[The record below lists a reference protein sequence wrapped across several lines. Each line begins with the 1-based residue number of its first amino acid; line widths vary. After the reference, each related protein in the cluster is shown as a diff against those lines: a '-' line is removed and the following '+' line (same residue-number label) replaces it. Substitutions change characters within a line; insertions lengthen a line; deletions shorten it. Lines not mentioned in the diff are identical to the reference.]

1 VSPNVDYIHGRFAG
15 GASSHCEV
23 RRGRF
28 SYRSNAISHKKKF
41 ITTELRVRLNNLH
54 LDASARVRAEGNESV
69 DATSITLHEN
79 GLGNLLGRSPAMKQV
94 FALIQRVAPTEATVM
109 IMGESGSGKE
119 LVAECIHLLSH
130 RAQGPLVAINCGSIP
145 GSLIEA
151 ELFGYEKGSFT
162 GASRSHAGVFERA
175 TGGTLFLDEVTEMPL
190 DMQTRLLRV
199 LETGRFYRVGG
210 TQEIKTDIRV
220 FAATNRN
227 VTEAVANRQLRED
240 LMYRLAVFP
249 LHLPPLRDRAG
260 DVPPL
265 AEHFLGLLNRAN
277 GTCKRF
283 SPTFAEALRSY
294 RWPGNVREL
303 KNAVERSFIL
313 ADDVLD
319 LDLTLSMATQ
329 VPQQLEQPR
338 TAGLHVPLGSRLD
351 EAERSLIEVTLEYCE
366 GDKRRAA
373 AVLGC
378 SLKTLYNKLNSYA
391 RAGAPDRTRIIASSL
406 SSTPYG
412 GAGASL

>member
-1 VSPNVDYIHGRFAG
+1 M
-15 GASSHCEV
+15 
-23 RRGRF
+23 
-28 SYRSNAISHKKKF
+28 NA
-41 ITTELRVRLNNLH
+41 TT
-54 LDASARVRAEGNESV
+54 
-69 DATSITLHEN
+69 TLHEN

-109 IMGESGSGKE
+109 IMGESGVGKE

-130 RAQGPLVAINCGSIP
+130 RSQGPQVAINCGSIP
-145 GSLIEA
+145 ASLIEA

-175 TGGTLFLDEVTEMPL
+175 TGGTLFLDEVTEMPM

-199 LETGRFYRVGG
+199 LETGRFYRIGG

-220 FAATNRN
+220 VAATNRN

-249 LHLPPLRDRAG
+249 LHIPPLRERSG
-260 DVPPL
+260 DVPLL
-265 AEHFLGLLNRAN
+265 AEYFLSVLNRTN
-277 GTCKRF
+277 GAAKQF
-283 SPTFAEALRSY
+283 SPAFSDALRTC
-294 RWPGNVREL
+294 RWAGNVREL
-303 KNAVERSFIL
+303 KNSIERSFIL
-313 ADDVLD
+313 ADDILD
-319 LDLTLSMATQ
+319 IDLSLSSMGAHAPEPEQ
-329 VPQQLEQPR
+329 VKP
-338 TAGLHVPLGSRLD
+338 AGLHVPLGSRLD
-351 EAERSLIEVTLEYCE
+351 EAERSLIEVTLDYCE

-391 RAGAPDRTRIIASSL
+391 RSNTEERSRGPIQPVGAQPLTGAPI
-406 SSTPYG
+406 
-412 GAGASL
+412 

>member
-1 VSPNVDYIHGRFAG
+1 M
-15 GASSHCEV
+15 
-23 RRGRF
+23 
-28 SYRSNAISHKKKF
+28 NA
-41 ITTELRVRLNNLH
+41 T
-54 LDASARVRAEGNESV
+54 
-69 DATSITLHEN
+69 ITLHEN
-79 GLGNLLGRSPAMKQV
+79 GLGNLLGRSVAMKQV

-109 IMGESGSGKE
+109 IMGESGVGKE

-130 RAQGPLVAINCGSIP
+130 RSQGPLVAINCGSIP
-145 GSLIEA
+145 ASLIEA

-175 TGGTLFLDEVTEMPL
+175 NGGTLFLDEVTEMPME
-190 DMQTRLLRV
+190 MQTRLLRV

-220 FAATNRN
+220 IAATNRN
-227 VTEAVANRQLRED
+227 VTEAVANRHLRED

-249 LHLPPLRDRAG
+249 LHIPPLRERAG
-260 DVPPL
+260 DVPLL
-265 AEHFLGLLNRAN
+265 AAQFLDALNRAN
-277 GTCKRF
+277 GAAKQF
-283 SPTFAEALRSY
+283 SPEFSEALRTW

-303 KNAVERSFIL
+303 KNSIERSFIL

-319 LDLTLSMATQ
+319 IDLSLSMGARVGESQELAKT
-329 VPQQLEQPR
+329 P
-338 TAGLHVPLGSRLD
+338 GLHVPLGSRLD
-351 EAERSLIEVTLEYCE
+351 EAERSLIEVTLDYCE

-391 RAGAPDRTRIIASSL
+391 RSNAEAQARAPIHPVGAQPLTGAPL
-406 SSTPYG
+406 
-412 GAGASL
+412 

>member
-1 VSPNVDYIHGRFAG
+1 
-15 GASSHCEV
+15 
-23 RRGRF
+23 
-28 SYRSNAISHKKKF
+28 
-41 ITTELRVRLNNLH
+41 
-54 LDASARVRAEGNESV
+54 V
-69 DATSITLHEN
+69 DATINEN

-109 IMGESGSGKE
+109 IMGESGTGKE

-145 GSLIEA
+145 ASLIEA

-162 GASRSHAGVFERA
+162 GATRSHAGVFERA

-190 DMQTRLLRV
+190 EMQTRLLRV

-220 FAATNRN
+220 VAATNRN

-249 LHLPPLRDRAG
+249 LHIPPLRERVG
-260 DVPPL
+260 DVPLL
-265 AEHFLGLLNRAN
+265 AEHFLTLLNRSS
-277 GTCKRF
+277 GTQKKF
-283 SPTFAEALRSY
+283 SAAFADAMRSY
-294 RWPGNVREL
+294 RWAGNVREL
-303 KNAVERSFIL
+303 KNNIERSFIL
-313 ADDVLD
+313 ADEVLD
-319 LDLTLSMATQ
+319 LDMALSLPARAPEPAE
-329 VPQQLEQPR
+329 VARP
-338 TAGLHVPLGSRLD
+338 AGLHVPLGSRLD
-351 EAERSLIEVTLEYCE
+351 EAERSLIEVTLDYCE
-366 GDKRRAA
+366 GDKRRTA

-391 RAGAPDRTRIIASSL
+391 RERAENEERPTVHVVGSAPLTGAPL
-406 SSTPYG
+406 
-412 GAGASL
+412 

>member
-1 VSPNVDYIHGRFAG
+1 MP
-15 GASSHCEV
+15 
-23 RRGRF
+23 
-28 SYRSNAISHKKKF
+28 
-41 ITTELRVRLNNLH
+41 
-54 LDASARVRAEGNESV
+54 V
-69 DATSITLHEN
+69 DATITLHEN
-79 GLGNLLGRSPAMKQV
+79 GLGNLLGRSASMKQV
-94 FALIQRVAPTEATVM
+94 FSLIQRVAPTEATVL

-119 LVAECIHLLSH
+119 LVAECIHMLSH

-145 GSLIEA
+145 ASLIEA

-220 FAATNRN
+220 VAATNRN
-227 VTEAVANRQLRED
+227 VTEAVASRQLRED

-249 LHLPPLRDRAG
+249 LHAPPLRERAG
-260 DVPPL
+260 DVPLL
-265 AEHFLGLLNRAN
+265 AEHFLGLLNRSN
-277 GTCKRF
+277 GTQKNF
-283 SPTFAEALRSY
+283 SPAFAAALRTY
-294 RWPGNVREL
+294 RWAGNVREL
-303 KNAVERSFIL
+303 KNTIERSFIM
-313 ADDVLD
+313 ADDVLEAD
-319 LDLTLSMATQ
+319 LSLSMPARAPE
-329 VPQQLEQPR
+329 VSEQPR
-338 TAGLHVPLGSRLD
+338 PAGLHVPLGSRLD
-351 EAERSLIEVTLEYCE
+351 EAERSLIEVTLAYCE

-391 RAGAPDRTRIIASSL
+391 RERAESAPRRVAVGSAPLTGAPF
-406 SSTPYG
+406 
-412 GAGASL
+412 

>member
-1 VSPNVDYIHGRFAG
+1 VD
-15 GASSHCEV
+15 
-23 RRGRF
+23 
-28 SYRSNAISHKKKF
+28 SNNF
-41 ITTELRVRLNNLH
+41 
-54 LDASARVRAEGNESV
+54 
-69 DATSITLHEN
+69 LHEN
-79 GLGNLLGRSPAMKQV
+79 GLRNLLGRSHAMKQV
-94 FALIQRVAPTEATVM
+94 FTLIQRVAPTEATVM
-109 IMGESGSGKE
+109 IMGESGAGKE
-119 LVAECIHLLSH
+119 LVADCIHSLSH

-145 GSLIEA
+145 ASLIEA

-220 FAATNRN
+220 VAATNRN
-227 VTEAVANRQLRED
+227 ITEAVANKQLRED

-249 LHLPPLRDRAG
+249 LHVPPLRERAG
-260 DVPPL
+260 DVSL
-265 AEHFLGLLNRAN
+265 IAQHLLDNLNRTN
-277 GTCKRF
+277 NSQKRF
-283 SPTFAEALRSY
+283 STAFAEALKAH

-303 KNAVERSFIL
+303 KNTIERAYIL

-319 LDLTLSMATQ
+319 DVLPIC
-329 VPQQLEQPR
+329 VPAAR
-338 TAGLHVPLGSRLD
+338 TVEAEEIRPPGLHVPLGSRLD
-351 EAERSLIEVTLEYCE
+351 EAERSLIEVTLDYCE
-366 GDKRRAA
+366 GDKRKAA

-391 RAGAPDRTRIIASSL
+391 RLRSDNPSHQIPHSMGSAFSEASM
-406 SSTPYG
+406 
-412 GAGASL
+412 

>member
-1 VSPNVDYIHGRFAG
+1 MEPTIA
-15 GASSHCEV
+15 
-23 RRGRF
+23 
-28 SYRSNAISHKKKF
+28 
-41 ITTELRVRLNNLH
+41 
-54 LDASARVRAEGNESV
+54 
-69 DATSITLHEN
+69 LHEN
-79 GLGNLLGRSPAMKQV
+79 GLGNLLGRSPAMKHL
-94 FALIQRVAPTEATVM
+94 FSLIQRVAPTEATVM
-109 IMGESGSGKE
+109 IMGDSGVGKE
-119 LVAECIHLLSH
+119 LVSECIHLLSH

-145 GSLIEA
+145 ASLIEA

-220 FAATNRN
+220 VAATNRN
-227 VTEAVANRQLRED
+227 INEAVTNKQLRED

-249 LHLPPLRDRAG
+249 LHVPKLRERAG
-260 DVPPL
+260 DVPLL
-265 AEHFLGLLNRAN
+265 AQHFLNVLNRASN
-277 GTCKRF
+277 THKTF
-283 SPTFAEALRSY
+283 SPAFADALSQCP
-294 RWPGNVREL
+294 WAGNVREL
-303 KNAVERSFIL
+303 KNVIERSFIL

-319 LDLTLSMATQ
+319 VDLPISMPVAA
-329 VPQQLEQPR
+329 VPSPVNEEARP
-338 TAGLHVPLGSRLD
+338 AGLHVPLGSRLD
-351 EAERSLIEVTLEYCE
+351 EAERSLIEGTLDYCQ

-391 RAGAPDRTRIIASSL
+391 RMQQQSHSVAAG
-406 SSTPYG
+406 
-412 GAGASL
+412 

>member
-1 VSPNVDYIHGRFAG
+1 
-15 GASSHCEV
+15 
-23 RRGRF
+23 
-28 SYRSNAISHKKKF
+28 
-41 ITTELRVRLNNLH
+41 L
-54 LDASARVRAEGNESV
+54 
-69 DATSITLHEN
+69 
-79 GLGNLLGRSPAMKQV
+79 
-94 FALIQRVAPTEATVM
+94 
-109 IMGESGSGKE
+109 
-119 LVAECIHLLSH
+119 
-130 RAQGPLVAINCGSIP
+130 
-145 GSLIEA
+145 
-151 ELFGYEKGSFT
+151 
-162 GASRSHAGVFERA
+162 HAGVFERA

-220 FAATNRN
+220 VAATNRN

-277 GTCKRF
+277 TTHKRF
-283 SPTFAEALRSY
+283 STAFAEALRTY

-319 LDLTLSMATQ
+319 LDLTMSMATQ
-329 VPQQLEQPR
+329 TPQQIEQPR
-338 TAGLHVPLGSRLD
+338 AAGLHVPLGSRLD

-373 AVLGC
+373 SVLGC

-391 RAGAPDRTRIIASSL
+391 RTGAPDRTRITSSAL
-406 SSTPYG
+406 S
-412 GAGASL
+412 LQ

>member
-1 VSPNVDYIHGRFAG
+1 
-15 GASSHCEV
+15 
-23 RRGRF
+23 
-28 SYRSNAISHKKKF
+28 
-41 ITTELRVRLNNLH
+41 
-54 LDASARVRAEGNESV
+54 V
-69 DATSITLHEN
+69 DAPVTLHEN
-79 GLGNLLGRSPAMKQV
+79 GLGNLLGRSPAMHQV
-94 FALIQRVAPTEATVM
+94 FGLIKRVAPTEATVM
-109 IMGESGSGKE
+109 IMGESGAGKE
-119 LVAECIHLLSH
+119 LVAECIHMLSH

-145 GSLIEA
+145 ASLIEA

-220 FAATNRN
+220 VAATNRN

-249 LHLPPLRDRAG
+249 LHIPPLRERPG
-260 DVPPL
+260 DVPLL
-265 AEHFLGLLNRAN
+265 AQHFLGVLNRSSDV
-277 GTCKRF
+277 TKRF
-283 SPTFAEALRSY
+283 SPSFLDALIAR
-294 RWPGNVREL
+294 RWSGNVREL

-313 ADDVLD
+313 ADEVLELD
-319 LDLTLSMATQ
+319 LSITTPAPAAAAP
-329 VPQQLEQPR
+329 VEAARP
-338 TAGLHVPLGSRLD
+338 AGVHVPLGSRLD
-351 EAERSLIEVTLEYCE
+351 EAERSLIEVTLDYCE

-391 RAGAPDRTRIIASSL
+391 RDRAESDGIGRHI
-406 SSTPYG
+406 PG
-412 GAGASL
+412 VGASVPLPG